1 MRPSEPRSPEEQTPY
16 HRSAAPRPET
26 LSQVEGRLERSGY
39 SALRRVRC
47 DFRDGVLRLRGHL
60 PSHYLKQVAMARA
73 AEVEGVRVIV
83 NEIEVVRPPA
93 DGEAPERFAWGG

>member
-1 MRPSEPRSPEEQTPY
+1 VRPSELRSPEERTPN
-16 HRSAAPRPET
+16 HRPAAPRPEA
-26 LSQVEGRLERSGY
+26 LSQVEGRLEQSGY

-47 DFRDGVLRLRGHL
+47 DFRDGVLRLRGHV

-93 DGEAPERFAWGG
+93 DGEAPERFAWAG